1 MIGRGIRWKFGQKEN
16 GGKYL
21 LESWDC
27 KKERQSVGN
36 WRRAADLGF
45 VTPTFP
51 AHRPLPSLISDFTFT
66 NHIFM
71 RITHEHWAGQNQSI
85 VRYKTLSSL
94 TFVTSATLLPWY
106 IRYHISHLQ
115 KTHVYVQM
123 TMEPK
128 SHRTFVKATFQPRWS
143 LPLPSLIADFTFANH
158 TFMHIGKIA
167 WSSIKITSP

>member
-21 LESWDC
+21 LESRDC

-51 AHRPLPSLISDFTFT
+51 AHSPLPSLISDFTFT

-71 RITHEHWAGQNQSI
+71 RITHEHWALTRIKFVSLDI
-85 VRYKTLSSL
+85 KL
-94 TFVTSATLLPWY
+94 TFLTSATLLPWY

-143 LPLPSLIADFTFANH
+143 LPLPSVTTDFTFANH
-158 TFMHIGKIA
+158 TFLRISKIA
-167 WSSIKITSP
+167 WSSIKITCP